1 MAATVLL
8 VDDELDTLHVLE
20 MTLRSSGYAVMKTDR
35 GEKALAIVAREP
47 VDLAFI
53 DYRMPEMDGLELL
66 RRLQKDYPDLPV
78 IMLTATESIQ
88 LAVQAIKAGA
98 YDYLGKPFNYHQIQ
112 IVAEKAL
119 SQRRLRQENTH
130 LRSELQKTYRFE
142 NLVGRSEAMQTVF
155 RTIEKAAEA
164 DANVLILGENGTG
177 KELIA
182 RAIHYNGPRRRKPFI
197 AVDCAAIPETLME
210 SELFGHERGAFTG
223 AHQQRKGKFELAHG
237 GTLFLDEIAEMSI
250 EGQAKLLR
258 ALQERQFNRLGGERT
273 LQVDIRVISATNRP
287 LEEAIRTGAFREDL
301 YYRLNVIPIQVPP
314 LRERM
319 SDIPLLVESFLKKLS
334 PGNRRVRIS
343 PEALRRLTNAEWPGN
358 IRQLENVIHSALAL
372 CDAEEI
378 RPEDLGPEF
387 HAQDARTES
396 GTVMKSLPI
405 SGTLD
410 ERMKTYEKQLVLQA
424 LEESGGVEK
433 RAADLLGVSPR
444 TVWYLVK
451 KHQLKPKG
459 KGD

>member
-1 MAATVLL
+1 
-8 VDDELDTLHVLE
+8 
-20 MTLRSSGYAVMKTDR
+20 
-35 GEKALAIVAREP
+35 
-47 VDLAFI
+47 
-53 DYRMPEMDGLELL
+53 MPEMDGLELL

-78 IMLTATESIQ
+78 VMLPATESIQ

-98 YDYLGKPFNYHQIQ
+98 YDYLAKPFNYHQIQ

-119 SQRRLRQENTH
+119 GQRRLRQENTQ

-142 NLVGRSEAMQTVF
+142 NLIVRCEAMQEVF
-155 RTIEKAAEA
+155 RKIEKAAEA
-164 DANVLILGENGTG
+164 EANVLILGENGTG

-237 GTLFLDEIAEMSI
+237 GTLFLDEIAEMTI

-258 ALQERQFNRLGGERT
+258 ALQERQFTRLGGERT

-301 YYRLNVIPIQVPP
+301 YYRLNVIPIPVPP

-319 SDIPLLVESFLKKLS
+319 SDVPLLVECFLRKLS
-334 PGNRRVRIS
+334 PENRRIRMT
-343 PEALRRLTNAEWPGN
+343 PEALHLLTNAEWPGN
-358 IRQLENVIHSALAL
+358 IRQLENVIHSAVAL
-372 CDAEEI
+372 CEGDDI
-378 RPEDLGPEF
+378 HPEDLGSEF
-387 HAQDARTES
+387 HAPDS
-396 GTVMKSLPI
+396 GTAGGPPPPSPPDSI
-405 SGTLD
+405 TLD
-410 ERMKTYEKQLVLQA
+410 ERLKAYEKQLVQQA
-424 LEESGGVEK
+424 LEDSGGVEK
-433 RAADLLGVSPR
+433 RAAELLGVSPR

-451 KHQLKPKG
+451 KHRLKKNRRG
-459 KGD
+459 